1 MADLTYDPNTP
12 TPRKPRPIASSP
24 FWMSTDANAAPG
36 LRAPQAEPPPG
47 LGFSLPT
54 PMGWLTPEMMAAYA
68 NAAAPSREDIAST
81 LGAPVDGM
89 AWAARKLGAKGIPSV
104 YGQPDFTQRAT
115 NGAQLVPKPS
125 ADVPGSSEHILQLLN
140 RYIPRGGLF

>member
-1 MADLTYDPNTP
+1 MADLNYDPN

-24 FWMSTDANAAPG
+24 FWTGTDAYARLAST
-36 LRAPQAEPPPG
+36 LTPPPDP
-47 LGFSLPT
+47 GFRIPT
-54 PMGWLTPEMMAAYA
+54 PMGWLSPEMMAAYA
-68 NAAAPSREDIAST
+68 NAAAPIE
-81 LGAPVDGM
+81 GATSPTRSDVPMDGM

-104 YGQPDFTQRAT
+104 YGEPDFTQRAT
-115 NGAQLVPKPS
+115 NGDQLVPKPS